1 MWVAGIDGTGQR
13 LATPSHP
20 HSEDVVMVV
29 DVGTGHWLEVR
40 LLEEDDAE
48 AAKPLIREL
57 E

>member
-1 MWVAGIDGTGQR
+1 VWVAGIDGTGQR